1 MISKIDK
8 NSERIK
14 RHKRIRNKISGTAER
29 PRLSVFRS
37 TKHIYAQIIDDVKGE
52 TLVAA
57 STMEKSIADAVK
69 EMTKSEQA
77 KYVGSELGRRAV
89 EKGVTTVVFD
99 RSGYLYMGRL
109 EALAEGAREAGLQF

>member
-1 MISKIDK
+1 MITKIDK

-14 RHKRIRNKISGTAER
+14 RHKRIRNKISGTPER

-37 TKHIYAQIIDDVKGE
+37 SKHIYAQIIDDVNGG

-57 STMEKSIADAVK
+57 STMEKPIAEAVK

-77 KYVGSELGRRAV
+77 KYVGGELGRRAL
-89 EKGVTTVVFD
+89 EKGVNTVVFD

>member
-1 MISKIDK
+1 MITKIDK

-14 RHKRIRNKISGTAER
+14 RHKRIRNKISGTPER

-37 TKHIYAQIIDDVKGE
+37 SKHIYAQIIDDVNGV

-57 STMEKSIADAVK
+57 STMEKPVAEAVK

-77 KYVGSELGRRAV
+77 KYVGSELGRRAL
-89 EKGVTTVVFD
+89 EKGVDTVVFD